1 MLACVRLFVQLER
14 SYQRF
19 TAFYASRHSGR
30 KLTWLYHLSKGE
42 LVANCFKN
50 RYVPPLPRPPS
61 RVRHDAP
68 LCPRY
73 TLQASTFQMAILL
86 QYNTEDS
93 YSVQQLS
100 DSTQIKTVRPHT
112 CAPLCCSHG
121 GVGRIK
127 FVSLFDGKAK
137 WDAACV
143 SSLFPAP
150 FQEILIQVLQILLK
164 SKLLV
169 SRACAPATLAPGSR
183 ASVFP
188 AGSGGREC

>member
-1 MLACVRLFVQLER
+1 MRTFVQLER

-68 LCPRY
+68 SCPRY

-112 CAPLCCSHG
+112 CAPLCCSWG
-121 GVGRIK
+121 GADKICVIVRWQSKMGCRMCFK
-127 FVSLFDGKAK
+127 PLPRSLSGDPH
-137 WDAACV
+137 
-143 SSLFPAP
+143 SSSTDLVEVHA
-150 FQEILIQVLQILLK
+150 LI
-164 SKLLV
+164 
-169 SRACAPATLAPGSR
+169 
-183 ASVFP
+183 
-188 AGSGGREC
+188 